1 MRPSFTANVK
11 ANALAATT
19 AEVVLRVNAATDRP
33 VDVAEIGVSFNGVDN
48 TAVPVL
54 VELLRLADNGTMTA
68 VTPVKQNDSL
78 AEGIGATA
86 AKPDSAEP
94 TTGDV
99 LRTWYVHPQT
109 GLVEVFPPDARPVVG
124 GGDRIGIQC
133 TAPAGVTCN
142 VYLVGIE

>member
-1 MRPSFTANVK
+1 MSRGREMMHRQWTVFE
-11 ANALAATT
+11 ALRSRRRGLT
-19 AEVVLRVNAATDRP
+19 
-33 VDVAEIGVSFNGVDN
+33 
-48 TAVPVL
+48 VPAI
-54 VELLRLADNGTMTA
+54 VELIRLTTDGTMTA

-86 AKPDSAEP
+86 AKPNSGEP

-109 GLVEVFPPDARPVVG
+109 GLVAMFAPDARPVVG
-124 GGDRIGIQC
+124 GGDRIGIQV
-133 TAPAGVTCN
+133 TAPDVVSCN